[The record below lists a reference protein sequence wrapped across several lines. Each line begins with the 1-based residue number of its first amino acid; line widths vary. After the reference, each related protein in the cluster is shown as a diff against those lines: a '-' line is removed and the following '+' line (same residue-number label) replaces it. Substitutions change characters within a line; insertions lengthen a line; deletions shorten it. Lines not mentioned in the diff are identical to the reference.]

1 MQHNAEVGL
10 FTRPSQHTWVL
21 VKITK
26 GRMNMLEMKKGIDIV
41 SEIGG
46 IFTHEEAMQLFEK
59 ELDETN
65 LSKIKQ
71 IKHTEVLLKVANAIA
86 MC

>member
-1 MQHNAEVGL
+1 MRRTNRTLNDYEMQHNAEVGL

-46 IFTHEEAMQLFEK
+46 IFTHEEAMEFVK
-59 ELDETN
+59 D
-65 LSKIKQ
+65 K
-71 IKHTEVLLKVANAIA
+71 AN
-86 MC
+86 